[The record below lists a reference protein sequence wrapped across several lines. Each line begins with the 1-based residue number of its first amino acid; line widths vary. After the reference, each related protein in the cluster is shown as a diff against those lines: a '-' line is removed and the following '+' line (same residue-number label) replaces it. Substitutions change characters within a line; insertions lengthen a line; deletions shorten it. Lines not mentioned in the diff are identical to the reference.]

1 MKEMIEYIVRALVD
15 HPDQVKVN
23 ELAGE
28 RHVMYE
34 VSVAEGDQGKV
45 IGKDGRTA
53 KAIRAIV
60 DAAAKKLGKR
70 AEFEILDGR

>member
-1 MKEMIEYIVRALVD
+1 MKEMIEYIVKALVD

-28 RHVMYE
+28 RTLTYE
-34 VSVAEGDQGKV
+34 VRVAEGDQGKI

-60 DAAAKKLGKR
+60 DSAAKKMGKHAR
-70 AEFEILDGR
+70 FEILD